1 MADKHADEGKGR
13 VKEQAVDR
21 AKNLPDRNKDQR
33 HPREGLMAGGP
44 GVSRAS
50 APPSPPSSAGDAV
63 AEERVV
69 ALRPRSIL
77 VALGIVL
84 GVAAALGFLVLAQSA
99 VALVAVALF
108 LALALNP
115 AVEFFQ
121 RRGLQRGLA
130 VAAVY
135 AVAVVVLA
143 VLAVVFITPLVTQVN
158 HFVKALP
165 GFVGD
170 LTKGQGPLGFLERKY
185 HVVEEVRK
193 ATMKQGGGGLSGAAM
208 PALGVA
214 KGVASGVGGLLII
227 AFLTLFMLLEGPEW
241 RARILRLI
249 PAPNRP
255 RAERIGAGVYRS
267 VGGFVTGN
275 LFASFLAGVFAT
287 ILLLIVGVPYAV
299 PLGLFTLV
307 IELIPYL
314 GPALVTVLL
323 GLVALTT
330 GPIAG
335 VVVFALM
342 TLYHVVEGHS
352 LRPLIYGRALKLS
365 ALAVLT
371 AILVG
376 TEVGGVLG
384 ALAAIPVAG
393 SMQVIVDEILDQY
406 ESRPSLPAVGGP

>member
-1 MADKHADEGKGR
+1 VNDA
-13 VKEQAVDR
+13 
-21 AKNLPDRNKDQR
+21 P
-33 HPREGLMAGGP
+33 
-44 GVSRAS
+44 
-50 APPSPPSSAGDAV
+50 APPSPPSPARSSPAP
-63 AEERVV
+63 ERVV
-69 ALRPRSIL
+69 ALRPRSIF
-77 VALGIVL
+77 VGLGIVL

-99 VALVAVALF
+99 LTLIAIALF

-115 AVEFFQ
+115 AVEFFG
-121 RRGLQRGLA
+121 RRGLRRGPA

-135 AVAVVVLA
+135 AATVIIVA
-143 VLAVVFITPLVTQVN
+143 VLAVVFITPLVTEVN

-165 GFVGD
+165 GLVGD

-193 ATMKQGGGGLSGAAM
+193 ATMSQGGGGGLSGAAT

-214 KGVASGVGGLLII
+214 KGVATGVGGLVII

-241 RARILRLI
+241 RAHSLRLI
-249 PAPNRP
+249 PEANRP

-275 LFASFLAGVFAT
+275 LLASFLAGVFAT
-287 ILLLIVGVPYAV
+287 VLLLIVGVPYAI

-314 GPALVTVLL
+314 GPALVTALL
-323 GLVALTT
+323 SLVALST

-335 VVVFALM
+335 GVVFALM
-342 TLYHVVEGHS
+342 ALYHVVEGHS

-365 ALAVLT
+365 ALAVLV

-376 TEVGGVLG
+376 TEVAGILG

-393 SMQVIVDEILDQY
+393 SIQVIVSESLDQR
-406 ESRPSLPAVGGP
+406 ENPSPGPAAGAAEAHGIHASTGSE